1 MPKISIIVAAYNVE
15 AYLADCL
22 ASIGAQTFQDFEAI
36 VVDDAS
42 TDSTAQIISE
52 AASKDPRIIAVT
64 HERNQGLHLARK
76 TGVEHASGQYAFFL
90 DGDDELALDFCAEL
104 AAEIDG
110 HPADIL
116 HFGLDVIGS
125 NGILEGECRAF
136 EAFNNAPTDDA
147 TGEDILR
154 SIFDPERGQQVD
166 WRVTQ
171 RMMRTELLKTAFD
184 AMTGE
189 RLERAEDGYECFVIS
204 ALASSYRS
212 FKQCHGYIY
221 HYGRGVT
228 GTNAITAATYAKFCA
243 QFKACLDAAVEFV
256 RQRGLDW
263 AQPSALGFAHKA
275 IELLANDW
283 NVRVPDA
290 EEPAAAQAMADVF
303 GPEITAREIYRFVCD
318 RAYEFIDH
326 RSVPEHDDRLFAI
339 AAIAR
344 SFTELDPNSPAYPR
358 YQWMR
363 DKAEDHM
370 TQVQSAYERIEA
382 HKRQSTRIFVT
393 SHKRAD
399 MPPSDIMQMVQVGPG
414 NTADR
419 FPDTFHDD
427 TGDNIAAKNP
437 MYCELTTQYWAWKNA
452 EADYYGFCHYRRY
465 FDFSAAEH
473 EENPYGEVMDDYIDA
488 DAIAKYGLDDETIA
502 KSIAGYDVVTTGIKD
517 LRTIIDGLGTP
528 KAIWAAAPYLL
539 DRDLRH
545 VYDILCAMHPDY
557 AQDANDFLDGNFSCF
572 CNMFIM
578 KKDIFFDYCAW
589 LFPILEEFERTTDMS
604 RYSKEALRTPGHLS
618 ERLLNIYLIHHRR
631 IGSGWKMK
639 ELQCVH
645 FTSPEPDYGLEP
657 LHDVEDPSTIIPV
670 VFAADN
676 NYVPML
682 TTTLYSAMTNAD
694 PSRHYDVT
702 VLQRDID
709 GRNQQTMREFF
720 SRFANMNL
728 RFVNVDRK
736 IAGYR
741 LSTNNRH
748 ISNETY
754 YRFLIQEILPFY
766 TKVLYLDSDI
776 IVNGDIAELYDTELG
791 SNLLAACRD
800 IDYLG
805 NLNFAVDNTRAAYS
819 RDILGMRNPYDYF
832 QAGVL
837 VLNTEAMRQHYS
849 IGQWLE
855 YASNTD
861 FIYNDQD
868 VLNAHCEGKVTF
880 LDWNWDVIHDCDGR
894 VGKVF
899 SFAPNDAY
907 DAYMR
912 SRENPQIIHYAGF
925 IKPWVDPACDFASV
939 YWGYARQTPFY
950 ELLVRRVTEIISD
963 AHIQR
968 LREELERHQPALG
981 DRNILRK
988 IIDPLAPL
996 GSKRREKMKSFG
1008 RRVRG
1013 RR

>member
-22 ASIGAQTFQDFEAI
+22 ASISAQTFPDFEAI

-42 TDSTAQIISE
+42 TDATAQILE
-52 AASKDPRIIAVT
+52 AAADKDPRIVAVT
-64 HERNQGLHLARK
+64 HESNQGLHLVRK
-76 TGVEHASGQYAFFL
+76 TGVEHASGDYAFFL
-90 DGDDELALDFCAEL
+90 DGDDAIAPDFCKELAS
-104 AAEIDG
+104 EIAG

-116 HFGLDVIGS
+116 HFGLDVVGS
-125 NGILEGECRAF
+125 NGILESECQAF

-147 TGEDILR
+147 AGEDILR
-154 SIFDPERGQQVD
+154 NIFDPERGQQVD

-171 RMMRTELLKTAFD
+171 RLMRTELLKSAFG

-212 FKQCHGYIY
+212 FKQCRGYIY

-228 GTNAITAATYAKFCA
+228 GTNEISSSTYARFCA
-243 QFKACLDAAVEFV
+243 QFKACLDAAGDFT
-256 RQRGLDW
+256 QQHGLAW
-263 AQPSALGFAHKA
+263 TRESLLGFEHKA

-290 EEPAAAQAMADVF
+290 EKPAAAKAMAEVF
-303 GPEITAREIYRFVCD
+303 GPEITAREIYRFVRD
-318 RAYEFIDH
+318 RAYEFLEQKN
-326 RSVPEHDDRLFAI
+326 VPNEGDRLFTAL
-339 AAIAR
+339 AVAR
-344 SFTELDPNSPAYPR
+344 SFTDLDPQSSAFPR
-358 YQWMR
+358 YLWMK
-363 DKAEDHM
+363 DKAENHM
-370 TQVQSAYERIEA
+370 TQLQPAYNRIEA
-382 HKRQSTRIFVT
+382 HRSQSTRIFVT

-399 MPPSDIMQMVQVGPG
+399 MPASDILQMVQVGPG
-414 NTADR
+414 NTTDR
-419 FPDTFHDD
+419 FLDAFHDD
-427 TGDNIAAKNP
+427 TGDNISAKNP

-452 EADYYGFCHYRRY
+452 KADYYGFCHYRRY
-465 FDFSAAEH
+465 FDFSDVEH
-473 EENPYGEVMDDYIDA
+473 EENPYGEIMDDYIDA
-488 DAIAKYGLDDETIA
+488 EATAKYGLDDDAIA

-517 LRTIIDGLGTP
+517 LRGIINGLGTP
-528 KAIWAAAPYLL
+528 KAVWAAAPYLL
-539 DRDLRH
+539 NRDLRH

-557 AQDANDFLDGNFSCF
+557 AKDANDFLDGHYSCF

-618 ERLLNIYLIHHRR
+618 ERLLNIYLMHHKR
-631 IGSGWKMK
+631 IGSGWKTK

-645 FTSPEPDYGLEP
+645 FTNPEPEHVLEP
-657 LHDVEDPSTIIPV
+657 LQGVKDPSTIIPV

-682 TTTLYSAMTNAD
+682 TTTIYSAMKNAD
-694 PSRHYDVT
+694 PKRRYDVT
-702 VLQRDID
+702 VLQKDID
-709 GRNQQTMREFF
+709 GQNQQTMREFF
-720 SRFANMNL
+720 SRFSNMNL

-736 IAGYR
+736 IAGYD
-741 LSTNNRH
+741 LSTNNQH

-766 TKVLYLDSDI
+766 SKVLYLDSDI
-776 IVNGDIAELYDTELG
+776 IVTGDIAALYDTELG
-791 SNLLAACRD
+791 DNLLAACRD

-805 NLNFAVDNTRAAYS
+805 NLNIKIDNKRIAYS
-819 RDILGMRNPYDYF
+819 KDILGMRNPYDYF

-837 VLNTEAMRQHYS
+837 VLNTAAMRSHYS

-855 YASNTD
+855 YASNPD

-868 VLNAHCEGKVTF
+868 VLNVHCEGKVTF

-894 VGKVF
+894 VAKVF
-899 SFAPNDAY
+899 SFAPNDIY

-912 SRENPQIIHYAGF
+912 SRQDPKIIHYAGF

-939 YWGYARQTPFY
+939 YWDYARDTPFY
-950 ELLVRRVTEIISD
+950 ERLIKRVAESIVPN
-963 AHIQR
+963 AMR
-968 LREELERHQPALG
+968 LKVKKHQPALN
-981 DRNILRK
+981 DSNPLRRV
-988 IIDPLAPL
+988 IDPIAPL
-996 GSKRREKMKSFG
+996 GSKRREAMKAAG
-1008 RRVRG
+1008 RLVRG
-1013 RR
+1013 RK